1 MIEQKIIAISTT
13 SYAVWTAAFT
23 KDGFYAAYD
32 SHPILLYGNV
42 CNNEDIKEVGNRNFL
57 AFSPDG
63 KYMALSN
70 QGYVSYSSSNSNWGH
85 QPSTNV
91 YIHCVN
97 DPDKQIMPTID
108 DLSDAGIA
116 DTNKTQSVSSCSFSL
131 DNKKLMMVGKDGTVV
146 IRNLHLD

>member
-1 MIEQKIIAISTT
+1 MVTIWL
-13 SYAVWTAAFT
+13 Y
-23 KDGFYAAYD
+23 
-32 SHPILLYGNV
+32 PIR
-42 CNNEDIKEVGNRNFL
+42 D
-57 AFSPDG
+57 
-63 KYMALSN
+63 
-70 QGYVSYSSSNSNWGH
+70 SNWGH